1 MLKYIKF
8 AEDDKHMLEI
18 NKQALFENKPEGL
31 RRLYDQ
37 HAATLLG
44 FLVGVLKD
52 HKLAEEYLIQL
63 FSELAAQ
70 YKEMSW
76 NESNSWGQLQKF
88 AKDKLS
94 KLNAAATDC
103 EPGAVSGLKE
113 FEHKNKYIDR
123 LTDDQKF
130 VFCEVYYHGKTII
143 ELSDR
148 LNKTEDL
155 IRKTLKEA
163 FAIIR
168 KSGEN

>member
-1 MLKYIKF
+1 
-8 AEDDKHMLEI
+8 MLEI
-18 NKQALFENKPEGL
+18 NEQAFLENKPEGL

-37 HAATLLG
+37 HAGTLLG
-44 FLVGVLKD
+44 FLFGVLKD
-52 HKLAEEYLIQL
+52 RKLAEEYLVQL
-63 FSELAAQ
+63 FSELSGQ
-70 YKEMSW
+70 YKELSW
-76 NESNSWGQLQKF
+76 DGDNSWGQLQKF
-88 AKDKLS
+88 AKDKLA
-94 KLNAAATDC
+94 KFNAAATDC
-103 EPGAVSGLKE
+103 EPGTKSGLKE